1 MQYPVLPRNPIV
13 RIPLSR
19 AKQDLI
25 DNLQYD
31 STLQPIP
38 HYLDADFV
46 DITPTISNHI
56 HTFRVSAMFQYK
68 SLPKTSVKS
77 FKSLCTN
84 INILSTEARTQST
97 HLSTSSLHQSCTSA
111 IELAALFEQPFP
123 CLQDMD
129 SFYNNHS

>member
-1 MQYPVLPRNPIV
+1 MRCPVLPRNSII
-13 RIPLSR
+13 RIPLTQ
-19 AKQDLI
+19 AKRTLVND
-25 DNLQYD
+25 LQYD
-31 STLQPIP
+31 GSLQPIP

-68 SLPKTSVKS
+68 SLPKTSVKT

-84 INILSTEARTQST
+84 INIMSTEARTQST

-111 IELAALFEQPFP
+111 MELAALFEQPFP